1 MKTFETRNDGRV
13 DMYDVSD
20 MTRWCERFGCTK
32 QELRDAVTAVGTSA
46 EAVRDYISNARHGM
60 LAGSPRRSDR

>member
-13 DMYDVSD
+13 DMYDVND

-32 QELRDAVTAVGTSA
+32 QQLRDAVTAVGTSA
-46 EAVRDYISNARHGM
+46 EAVRDYINNARHGM
-60 LAGSPRRSDR
+60 LAGSPSSRR